1 MVWLLGVKLLNPILQ
16 KAKLWNSIC
25 DEPRKLPKRAFNKHI
40 NDLLLSLLEA
50 EDDYDEAPIVL
61 QKIANYTVWFIEY
74 K

>member
-25 DEPRKLPKRAFNKHI
+25 DELRKLPKKAFKKHI

-50 EDDYDEAPIVL
+50 EDDYEEAHIVR
-61 QKIANYTVWFIEY
+61 QKIANYRVWFIEY

>member
-25 DEPRKLPKRAFNKHI
+25 DELRQFPKRAFKKHI

-61 QKIANYTVWFIEY
+61 QKIANYTV
-74 K
+74 

>member
-16 KAKLWNSIC
+16 KAKLWNSIY
-25 DEPRKLPKRAFNKHI
+25 DELRQLPERSERAFKKHI

-61 QKIANYTVWFIEY
+61 QKIANHTV
-74 K
+74 

>member
-1 MVWLLGVKLLNPILQ
+1 M
-16 KAKLWNSIC
+16 C
-25 DEPRKLPKRAFNKHI
+25 DEPHKLPKRAFNKHI

>member
-16 KAKLWNSIC
+16 KAKLWNYIC
-25 DEPRKLPKRAFNKHI
+25 DEPRKLRKRAFKKHI

-61 QKIANYTVWFIEY
+61 QKIANYVTSG
-74 K
+74 